1 MSSIVKPAGAYQV
14 EESGEPPRTIKA
26 VTGLKPFL
34 VSFVDGEG
42 RGQTR
47 IAFRVPE
54 TDSFFVLQEKIQGNF
69 VATSGNN
76 WFNKAL
82 AKKIDGEEKVES
94 I

>member
-14 EESGEPPRTIKA
+14 EESGAAPRTIKA
-26 VTGLKPFL
+26 VTDLKSFL

-42 RGQTR
+42 KSQTR
-47 IAFRVPE
+47 IALRVPNTE
-54 TDSFFVLQEKIQGNF
+54 TFFVLQEKIQGNF

-82 AKKIDGEEKVES
+82 AKKLDGEEKVES